1 MKINVFLH
9 DSFKTHRPV
18 IISSEFQSTKGEML
32 IEYWME
38 IKLFLFTSFNLEY
51 GKMVRSKTY
60 VLCVWHFGGKKKPT
74 AYAATNFKT
83 KLPFFPD
90 PPLLLKNL
98 WRDDTPEARIFR
110 EYAR

>member
-38 IKLFLFTSFNLEY
+38 IKLFLFTSFNLEC
-51 GKMVRSKTY
+51 S
-60 VLCVWHFGGKKKPT
+60 LCGALRWKEE
-74 AYAATNFKT
+74 TNSICCNKF
-83 KLPFFPD
+83 
-90 PPLLLKNL
+90 
-98 WRDDTPEARIFR
+98 
-110 EYAR
+110 

>member
-60 VLCVWHFGGKKKPT
+60 VLCVWHFGGKKKLT
-74 AYAATNFKT
+74 AYAATMVRPNCHSS
-83 KLPFFPD
+83 PIH
-90 PPLLLKNL
+90 
-98 WRDDTPEARIFR
+98 RC
-110 EYAR
+110 Y